1 MKHSAATEQLF
12 DQVIADTPSEIKREV
27 EWSYQ
32 IADKIYAALRR
43 KGLSQKEFA
52 RLVGTSEAAVSKW
65 IGGGHNFT
73 LATLAKIEEALGEEV
88 MKIYLE
94 NNFFLFHTKKILN
107 LWFVNRNKY
116 NNEYVCQQNSIF
128 KWV

>member
-12 DQVIADTPSEIKREV
+12 DQVIADTPPEMKREV
-27 EWSYQ
+27 EWTNQ

-73 LATLAKIEEALGEEV
+73 IATLARIEEALGGGV
-88 MKIYLE
+88 IK
-94 NNFFLFHTKKILN
+94 
-107 LWFVNRNKY
+107 V
-116 NNEYVCQQNSIF
+116 
-128 KWV
+128 

>member
-12 DQVIADTPSEIKREV
+12 DQVIADTPPEIKREV

-73 LATLAKIEEALGEEV
+73 IATLAKIEEALGEEV
-88 MKIYLE
+88 IR
-94 NNFFLFHTKKILN
+94 
-107 LWFVNRNKY
+107 VG
-116 NNEYVCQQNSIF
+116 
-128 KWV
+128 

>member
-12 DQVIADTPSEIKREV
+12 EQVIAETPLEIKQEV

-32 IADKIYAALRR
+32 IADKIASALQR

-52 RLVGTSEAAVSKW
+52 RLVGTSEPAVSRW

-73 LATLAKIEEALGEEV
+73 LSTLAKISTVLGEEV
-88 MKIYLE
+88 IS
-94 NNFFLFHTKKILN
+94 
-107 LWFVNRNKY
+107 V
-116 NNEYVCQQNSIF
+116 
-128 KWV
+128 

>member
-1 MKHSAATEQLF
+1 MNHSEAAEQHY
-12 DQVIADTPSEIKREV
+12 DQVIADTPPEIKREV

-73 LATLAKIEEALGEEV
+73 IATLAKIEEALGEEV
-88 MKIYLE
+88 IR
-94 NNFFLFHTKKILN
+94 
-107 LWFVNRNKY
+107 VG
-116 NNEYVCQQNSIF
+116 
-128 KWV
+128 